1 MRRCEGLP
9 RGGFTLLEVMAA
21 VAVLGLVYVVVARG
35 AMQGLQIEGDA
46 GRRLRASLLADRVLN
61 DLELALAAGNAPALG
76 ETESSEEEFTIFVE
90 VSPFDIGSLLPPQQ
104 EETRAS
110 SAEAMELLKPPVG
123 GGLPALLS
131 IAVRVSWLEGFRQ
144 EEVTRTTFGFDLGA
158 AAPLLEQIQ
167 SQEQPLEPLAEAA
180 P

>member
-1 MRRCEGLP
+1 
-9 RGGFTLLEVMAA
+9 MAA

-46 GRRLRASLLADRVLN
+46 SRRLRASLLADRALN
-61 DLELALAAGNAPALG
+61 DLELTLAAGNAPALG
-76 ETESSEEEFTIFVE
+76 EMESSEEEFTIFVE
-90 VSPFDIGSLLPPQQ
+90 VSPFDIGSLLPLEQ
-104 EETRAS
+104 EAAPARST
-110 SAEAMELLKPPVG
+110 EAMELLKPPVG
-123 GGLPALLS
+123 GGLPTLLS
-131 IAVRVSWLEGFRQ
+131 MAVRVTWLEGFRQ

-167 SQEQPLEPLAEAA
+167 SEAQPLELQDEAA